1 MGCGCLVAGM
11 GLFVPR
17 LAIFAIWLFSD
28 RLSFAFD
35 SFIIGFL
42 GFLLLPYTTFFWAIS
57 YAPVAGVTG
66 FGWFLVALGVI
77 LDVSTWFGG
86 GDQARRYQYS

>member
-11 GLFVPR
+11 GLFLPR
-17 LAIFAIWLFSD
+17 LAIFAMWLFTD

-57 YAPVAGVTG
+57 YAPITGVSG
-66 FGWFLVALGVI
+66 FGWFLVTLGVV
-77 LDVSTWFGG
+77 LDVSTWLGG
-86 GDQARRYQYS
+86 SDQARRYQYQ